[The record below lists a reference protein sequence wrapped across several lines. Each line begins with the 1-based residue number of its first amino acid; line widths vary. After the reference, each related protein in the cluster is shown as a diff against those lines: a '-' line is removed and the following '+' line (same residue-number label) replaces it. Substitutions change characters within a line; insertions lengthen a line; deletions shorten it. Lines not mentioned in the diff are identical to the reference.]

1 MKTRNFNSRTYKHTR
16 TRGPEK
22 SQKRR
27 AGGKLG
33 GGGIIVAFSTE
44 LKTAWQGAVQTETH
58 VIYSSSAW
66 TSVTLS
72 RKKVLHTLKLK
83 AAQPGRAFSHI
94 ILSYWWGRLGT
105 RVLPLRNDKFAWSAC
120 RSRGEQETSRALLRS
135 RPRVI
140 TNVQSRSGR
149 HSSVVDMASAIHW
162 SVSTSSGELLC
173 L

>member
-1 MKTRNFNSRTYKHTR
+1 MYENEEFQFTHIQTHTR
-16 TRGPEK
+16 
-22 SQKRR
+22 QRR
-27 AGGKLG
+27 AKSTGQGESWW
-33 GGGIIVAFSTE
+33 GGIIVAFSTE